1 MQKGIIAPLHEK
13 SVIGSVSH
21 FTKILKRPNFIS
33 PFIYKI
39 HVRFYA
45 KRDTRSA
52 LSEQCGCLLFFI
64 LSGCGFGLAQRSQL
78 HIHPGRDAGRPC
90 TFLAQLAELLT
101 DMVRAL
107 AVLKRDG
114 AVFYL

>member
-1 MQKGIIAPLHEK
+1 MQKGIVAPLHEK

-45 KRDTRSA
+45 KKTPA
-52 LSEQCGCLLFFI
+52 APFSEHCGCLLFFI

-90 TFLAQLAELLT
+90 TIFTQLAELLT

-114 AVFYL
+114 TIFYL

>member
-1 MQKGIIAPLHEK
+1 MQKETPAAP
-13 SVIGSVSH
+13 
-21 FTKILKRPNFIS
+21 F
-33 PFIYKI
+33 
-39 HVRFYA
+39 
-45 KRDTRSA
+45 
-52 LSEQCGCLLFFI
+52 SEQCGCLLFFI

-107 AVLKRDG
+107 AVLKRDS

>member
-1 MQKGIIAPLHEK
+1 MQKRHPQCPLQNIA
-13 SVIGSVSH
+13 GVSDD
-21 FTKILKRPNFIS
+21 L
-33 PFIYKI
+33 
-39 HVRFYA
+39 V
-45 KRDTRSA
+45 
-52 LSEQCGCLLFFI
+52 

-78 HIHPGRDAGRPC
+78 HIHPGRDAGSPC

-101 DMVRAL
+101 DMVRTL